1 MPASGPTRYK
11 RAVRRLLWIAA
22 VWLLAVPA
30 AGAAVREDV
39 PTDAIAV
46 VAGEPIPRSD
56 FDNLIERARLAY
68 AQEKQP
74 FPRTGSPAYESL
86 KHQAVAFLVTRVI
99 YRQSAAALG
108 IVITPEQVAARE
120 SDIVRD
126 YFGGSLARFR
136 RELVKEGLTENDLL
150 REIEAQLVQETLY
163 EHLTADVVV
172 TDAEVEQHYAEH
184 RADFAEPASRTVRH
198 ILVRTRALAVSL
210 RARIVH
216 GESFATLARRYSTDP
231 GSRRAGGRLTVGQG
245 QTVKAFDRV
254 AFALKTGALSQPV
267 HTQYGWHLIQA
278 LTAVRPGRTLPFE
291 EVQERIEEFL
301 RQERGAEEVARWADE
316 TMTAYASRIVYA
328 PGFAP

>member
-1 MPASGPTRYK
+1 
-11 RAVRRLLWIAA
+11 VRRLLGIAA
-22 VWLLAVPA
+22 ISLLAVPA
-30 AGAAVREDV
+30 AGAGLREAVPPE
-39 PTDAIAV
+39 AIAV

-56 FDNLIERARLAY
+56 FDSLMERARLAY
-68 AQEKQP
+68 AQEEQP
-74 FPRTGSPAYESL
+74 FPRTGSPAYEDL

-108 IVITPEQVAARE
+108 IVIMPEQVAARE
-120 SDIVRD
+120 AEIVRD

-136 RELVKEGLTENDLL
+136 RQLVQEGLTETDVL

-172 TDAEVEQHYAEH
+172 TDAEVEQHYADH
-184 RADFAEPASRTVRH
+184 REDFAEPASRTVRH

-231 GSRRAGGRLTVGQG
+231 GSRRSGGRLTIGKG
-245 QTVKAFDRV
+245 QTVKAFDHV
-254 AFALKTGALSQPV
+254 VFALKTGAISQPV
-267 HTQYGWHLIQA
+267 HTPYGWHLIKA
-278 LTAVRPGRTLPFE
+278 LTAVRPGRTPPFE
-291 EVQERIEEFL
+291 EVRERIEEFL
-301 RQERGAEEVARWADE
+301 RAERRAEAVARWSDE
-316 TMTAYASRIVYA
+316 TKAAYASRIVYA